1 MEELLETLYARESN
15 QKDPSCK
22 TCKNKPKLQ
31 ESGIFWLGVWMAVMS
46 LYGNIMLFKQIFNLI
61 FG

>member
-1 MEELLETLYARESN
+1 MEEYLETIFAKELE
-15 QKDPSCK
+15 KDPSCK

-31 ESGIFWLGVWMAVMS
+31 ESGIFWFGVWMAVMS

-61 FG
+61 FD